1 MIGSIYHDYDSQQ
14 HKEII
19 QKVVGNFQ
27 NNFSAL
33 KQNKCGQIPLKKL
46 IRLHATFFKATTSC
60 LTVDNKK
67 THPPVFQP
75 FVFPVYLRNH
85 MRYNKSVNIFLHPF
99 LKSFQLEQEFFKSGD
114 KKS

>member
-1 MIGSIYHDYDSQQ
+1 MWKRGSKNCMFTLVTRSENLMIGSIYHDYDSQQ

-46 IRLHATFFKATTSC
+46 IRLHATFFKATSSC
-60 LTVDNKK
+60 LIYYRCMFSFN
-67 THPPVFQP
+67 Q
-75 FVFPVYLRNH
+75 L
-85 MRYNKSVNIFLHPF
+85 MENI
-99 LKSFQLEQEFFKSGD
+99 LK
-114 KKS
+114 